1 MGLAPATSEFP
12 GPKASPEPS
21 STRPNPF
28 DDSDV
33 SSRKRRRT
41 SASGSGSGSPSASVE
56 TGVYLSD
63 SGSSP
68 FYTTVNTIPSLD
80 GTVQPS
86 QESKQP
92 RTPPQNVDSP
102 TIPPDPSTSSR
113 VTTINLRNPPSRASS
128 ASPTRMR
135 YSPTA
140 PVRYVSPSTFRE
152 ATPEE
157 DKAKKSVEEAEP
169 DVTTNTD
176 GGPRTLPAGWR
187 ASLSPPV
194 EELFPTDH
202 EMPDQAGIELAADTF
217 SPLDAGNP
225 PPPVDPTMQFPYLDS
240 DTLPETVNRLRQFLS
255 EQPPI
260 EQEMGIC
267 EQLRVWLDLFV
278 EFAKARDP
286 EVICESAYNNRAFW
300 QSFLGLCA
308 LIINKN
314 LSPSAP
320 PRLPILQRLALTL
333 SHSFVALTAQFVI
346 VDFHTVRDW
355 QSDALQTSSEAP
367 PLISLDYLRQFHQLA
382 QRNNLGIGTDPGSPN
397 AALLG
402 RPNLVAYFT
411 RQLRDFARGVIKSLC
426 VFATRL
432 VEIVQAFPRLVNILT
447 PIIQVLTDCLNESHR
462 TRRPGTLDEAAARSD
477 LILVYSIWGDF
488 STLLLAVIE
497 KHVGTLSSDGVPV
510 QIAALAD
517 LLKLCLLCDD
527 EGNIT
532 MLNEYKAK
540 YPDLE
545 GPLVIDAIVWG
556 WKVGILEKLI
566 RSGQM
571 QLRVN
576 SVSTMCSDLVNAWKR
591 HGLQSAVPNRRYT
604 NHLGH
609 ILLQTNLVDYI
620 LGPTCHPELITESSN
635 IIGYLV
641 VTKMYEKSHLDLLW
655 QGITES
661 QDPRVAKAVAKM
673 TNSIANLLD
682 YPAIISIYEKLQALP
697 PKEFSQAIRAVWE
710 TLHTELTL
718 RCRAEGIT
726 LGFLPYD
733 LCLRLLR
740 QAFFCSPA
748 SQSFTLEA
756 QSTLMDRFRVLLQFG
771 PDSQGRQELYS
782 SCVKDIAD
790 KSPTTLGSLCCL
802 SMAIRPNM
810 ADEMDV
816 LIQEHDLV
824 RLLVEELEHSIKL
837 ARTVGVPS
845 VVFGRFNLPRKEF
858 IANLIRLRPDAIS
871 EELGKKLWDLLVGP
885 ACLCDED
892 RNSGWD
898 IFIDIGPGKVSK
910 NPFLQL
916 CFSQY
921 LPNLP
926 SSCFGR
932 GMLLCVKKMVLA
944 AVNNVD
950 VDCDLDDDTFL
961 EETGIEQ
968 LWRFVM
974 GTDHA
979 ALAEEAIGTL
989 TVGVYIKSPV
999 ITAYP
1004 FNRARR
1010 VQSAFVDRCLVQ
1022 LNDSARK
1029 IKASSDGT
1037 SSGEDEPMVIV
1048 ATEEE
1053 VQEQERLFTRTL
1065 QLLRVFLEFH
1075 YSKPTMCAPDFR
1087 SIFYD
1092 APCQTEGDLTALKY
1106 QSFDGGPATEIKP
1119 LRIGKLNTAA
1129 DLLSILKFET
1139 GFDNYRAFYKGQQF
1153 LPLAQQ
1159 MRTSL
1164 ERLHVEEGMILVSCE
1179 GNDLSSSTQV
1189 PRFAS
1194 PLEIQVMSHFSE
1206 LWSHL
1211 GMEDKIAKEMYSLLV
1226 KLPTDRHIID
1236 LFESPTTVYTDLFPQ
1251 GQPYKCLY
1259 AVHAFSKYIESVRLA
1274 ESNSDEV
1281 GWDKD
1286 RGVSRV
1292 PYKEILRMSSTLIAQ
1307 AMSDESLL
1315 DQIDPALQ
1323 IEIMGALM
1331 HTFVQLLRS
1340 ARALAT
1346 SPTDYEVTYPDP
1358 SRLVDILTDAVNG
1371 GEGDSSLALI
1381 DTTLS
1386 SILQLCLMHRVFMNG
1401 LVNLPSFKSILHRLI
1416 LFDSRSAVR
1425 RHVVG
1430 MMRKAVEME
1439 EAAINAFP
1447 EDARPTSPLMQ
1458 YFWLVA
1464 SNLLLEAVGSH
1475 CQCQE
1480 FFDGLDYLFCKGAQ
1494 AIPCEVNTMIF
1505 AGQVCELL
1513 LNHTSKERLD
1523 QPDSQDF
1530 VADGLLTLLL
1540 RCLQIDSTLPAS
1552 AALPD
1557 DLAETL
1563 FRMHLFPQRR
1573 IYPAQP
1579 VQKVLLRTD
1588 TRAKLYEAIFILIKE
1603 NRSRFSSLL
1612 HCLNDLVPYYL
1623 DEEDGIDPYI
1633 YELSYQ
1639 FDRNKAIRMHGYVG
1653 LKNLSNTC
1661 YLNSLLT
1668 QLFMNTA
1675 FRRFILEFK
1684 LEDSDDSQ
1692 QMLFHTQKV
1701 FGYLQD
1707 SYRRCVDTALLV
1719 GSIKT
1724 YDDVLID
1731 IHNQMDVEEFY
1742 SLFFDRLE
1750 SQAMTEDEK
1759 KALRS
1764 IYGGQLVQQVKSQEC
1779 EHVSERLEPFSAIQ
1793 CDIHGK
1799 SSLQESLQAYVR
1811 GEVLE
1816 GDNKYKCS
1824 SCDRHVDA
1832 VKRACLKEVPDN
1844 LIFHLKRFDFN
1855 LRTQQ
1860 RSKVNDYF
1868 SFPSAIDMRPYTI
1881 DHLSNPTDT
1890 DQQEDMFELVGI
1902 LIHAGTAESGHY
1914 YSYIRERTST
1924 VDRPS
1929 WVEFNDDVV
1938 TPWDP
1943 RQMAASAFGGSA
1955 GQQMGLD
1962 SGGSSFDKTY
1972 SAYMLFYQRSSS
1984 LLAEQQTMPYIQEA
1998 ITPLHIDTDTPLKE
2012 HILDD
2017 NTLLLKRH
2025 CLYDPSHV
2033 EFVQHCFR
2041 HAKFLEYAPSPSSGQ
2056 PQPQSSGNGS
2066 TTVPPHALKTLAME
2080 MALGHFDQLVTRVE
2094 GTPSFD
2100 SFAAMIR
2107 SAVVDC
2113 GACAFSFFN
2122 YFHVHH
2128 EAFRGLV
2135 QRNPDANV
2143 RAFTGSTMAIVL
2155 GKIATETPHIYD
2167 RPATTQDD
2175 DGSESASNSSGRG
2188 ESPPKSYVLE
2198 EVMVAFDRLWR
2209 YFQFHIRSW
2218 DEVFGMM
2225 LQFAMLG
2232 PREVAYMLGNNFLVK
2247 LLRIIAADAT
2257 MDLPPNYAKMLH
2269 SIYRRPTNRPPSYA
2283 SILKLISYL
2292 LSQLEPTLGAQ
2303 YIVDAPEERLAF
2315 RESPFPWTSDEVHII
2330 HDHPERQLSSIF
2342 VEKLLAIDQA
2352 REATHNIL
2360 GRLTAVSTQMD
2371 LRVFNTLRR
2380 KIQGETTTEPLDPFL
2395 RGASAYLENTLSANH
2410 GQSLTRHIAAQAQ
2423 SLHSTEGMVFLEHFQ
2438 ASLHL
2443 KRKDGSMAQ
2452 TTAASSLETLPD
2464 WVPHLLVFPDS
2475 ELRHNTERF
2484 LDAELFSLAPDVSGE
2499 DTTMHDG
2506 REGVRDIIQRLGI
2519 ACLLYLRDVHIRRRI
2534 LIGRETASTVVRVV
2548 GKCGAYFS
2556 ETPDSDDH
2564 GADFRL
2570 LQNEVI
2576 GSLRRFVVDEEVEDD
2591 GSDWEGSC
2599 ISSDPV
2605 DCQPDLGVEQ
2615 IGEPDDSNAI

>member
-21 STRPNPF
+21 STRLNPF

-41 SASGSGSGSPSASVE
+41 SASGSGSPSASVE
-56 TGVYLSD
+56 TGIYLSD

-86 QESKQP
+86 PESKQP

-102 TIPPDPSTSSR
+102 TIPPDPPTSSR
-113 VTTINLRNPPSRASS
+113 VTINLRNPPSRAST

-140 PVRYVSPSTFRE
+140 AVRYISPSTLRE

-157 DKAKKSVEEAEP
+157 DKAKKSVEDAEP
-169 DVTTNTD
+169 DVTANAD
-176 GGPRTLPAGWR
+176 DGPRTPPTGWR
-187 ASLSPPV
+187 ASLSPPI
-194 EELFPTDH
+194 EELFPGDH
-202 EMPDQAGIELAADTF
+202 EMPDQAGIELAADAL
-217 SPLDAGNP
+217 SPLDAGNSSLP
-225 PPPVDPTMQFPYLDS
+225 ADPTMQFPYHDS

-286 EVICESAYNNRAFW
+286 ETICESANNNRAFW

-320 PRLPILQRLALTL
+320 PRLPILQRSALTL
-333 SHSFVALTAQFVI
+333 SHSFVALTARFVI
-346 VDFHTVRDW
+346 VDFHTARDW
-355 QSDALQTSSEAP
+355 QTDAFQSSSGAP
-367 PLISLDYLRQFHQLA
+367 PLISLDYLRQFHQLTH
-382 QRNNLGIGTDPGSPN
+382 RNNLGPDNDSR
-397 AALLG
+397 ALNFASSG

-411 RQLRDFARGVIKSLC
+411 EQLYDFTRGVIESLC

-432 VEIVQAFPRLVNILT
+432 IEIVQAFPRLATILT
-447 PIIQVLTDCLNESHR
+447 PIIQFLTDCLNESFR
-462 TRRPGTLDEAAARSD
+462 TARPGTSDEAVAKSD
-477 LILVYSIWGDF
+477 LIRVYSIWGDF
-488 STLLLAVIE
+488 SSLLLSIIE
-497 KHVGTLSSDGVPV
+497 KHVGTLSSDGVSV
-510 QIAALAD
+510 QIVALAE

-532 MLNEYKAK
+532 MLNDYKAK

-545 GPLVIDAIVWG
+545 ETLVVDAIVWG

-571 QLRVN
+571 QVRVN
-576 SVSTMCSDLVNAWKR
+576 SVSTMCSDLVTAWKR
-591 HGLQSAVPNRRYT
+591 HGLQSAAPNRRYT
-604 NHLGH
+604 NHLGR

-635 IIGYLV
+635 IIGYLI
-641 VTKMYEKSHLDLLW
+641 VTKMYEKSHLDRLW

-697 PKEFSQAIRAVWE
+697 PIEFSQAIRALWE
-710 TLHTELTL
+710 TLHQELVA

-740 QAFFCSPA
+740 QAFLSSPA
-748 SQSFTLEA
+748 SQSLTLEA
-756 QSTLMDRFRVLLQFG
+756 QSVLMDRFRVLLQFG
-771 PDSQGRQELYS
+771 PDSEGRQELYS
-782 SCVKDIAD
+782 SCIKDIAA

-810 ADEMDV
+810 ADEMNV

-824 RLLVEELEHSIKL
+824 RLLVEELEHTIKL
-837 ARTVGVPS
+837 ARIVSLPMVLC
-845 VVFGRFNLPRKEF
+845 GRFNQPRKEF

-871 EELGKKLWDLLVGP
+871 KESGEKLWDLLVGP

-921 LPNLP
+921 LPKLP

-932 GMLLCVKKMVLA
+932 GMLLCVKKMVFA

-950 VDCDLDDDTFL
+950 VDCDLDDETFL
-961 EETGIEQ
+961 EENGIEQ

-979 ALAEEAIGTL
+979 ANAEEGIVTL
-989 TVGVYIKSPV
+989 AVAVYIKSPV

-1010 VQSAFVDRCLVQ
+1010 VQSAFVDRCLNQ

-1048 ATEEE
+1048 GTEEE
-1053 VQEQERLFTRTL
+1053 VQEQERIFTRTL
-1065 QLLRVFLEFH
+1065 QLLRILLEFH
-1075 YSKPTMCAPDFR
+1075 YTKPAMCAPDFR
-1087 SIFYD
+1087 SIFYEM
-1092 APCQTEGDLTALKY
+1092 PCQVKGELTALTY
-1106 QSFDGGPATEIKP
+1106 QAFDGSQATEIKP

-1129 DLLSILKFET
+1129 DLLSNLKFET
-1139 GFDNYRAFYKGQQF
+1139 GFDNYRAFYQGRQF
-1153 LPLAQQ
+1153 LPLAKQ

-1164 ERLHVEEGMILVSCE
+1164 EKLHIEDGTILVRRE
-1179 GNDLSSSTQV
+1179 ENDFSGSTQV
-1189 PRFAS
+1189 PPSAS
-1194 PLEIQVMSHFSE
+1194 PLEIQFMSHFSE

-1211 GMEDKIAKEMYSLLV
+1211 SLEDKIAKEMYSLLI

-1236 LFESPTTVYTDLFPQ
+1236 LFKSPITVYTDLFPS

-1259 AVHAFSKYIESVRLA
+1259 AVQAFFKYIESVRLA
-1274 ESNSDEV
+1274 ESNSDEA
-1281 GWDKD
+1281 GGEKD
-1286 RGVSRV
+1286 RGFSQVSYR
-1292 PYKEILRMSSTLIAQ
+1292 EILRTSSSLIAQ

-1315 DQIDPALQ
+1315 DQMNPALQ

-1331 HTFVQLLRS
+1331 HTFAQLLRS

-1358 SRLVDILTDAVNG
+1358 SRLVDILADAVSS
-1371 GEGDSSLALI
+1371 GEGDSSLSLI

-1386 SILQLCLMHRVFMNG
+1386 SILQLCLTHSVFMDG
-1401 LVNLPSFKSILHRLI
+1401 IVNLASFKSLLHRLI
-1416 LFDSRSAVR
+1416 LFDPRPAVR
-1425 RHVVG
+1425 RHVVH

-1439 EAAINAFP
+1439 EAAITAFP
-1447 EDARPTSPLMQ
+1447 EDARPPSPLMQ
-1458 YFWLVA
+1458 YFWLIA

-1475 CQCQE
+1475 RQCQE
-1480 FFDGLDYLFCKGAQ
+1480 FFDVLDYLFCKGAQ
-1494 AIPCEVNTMIF
+1494 AIPCEVNTPFF

-1513 LNHTSKERLD
+1513 LGHTSKERLD
-1523 QPDSQDF
+1523 QPESQDF

-1540 RCLQIDSTLPAS
+1540 RCLQVDGTLPAS
-1552 AALPD
+1552 ATLPD
-1557 DLAETL
+1557 DLAESL
-1563 FRMHLFPQRR
+1563 FQTHLFPQRR
-1573 IYPAQP
+1573 ILPEQP
-1579 VQKVLLRTD
+1579 VQRVLLRTD
-1588 TRAKLYEAIFILIKE
+1588 TRAKLYEAIFSLIKE
-1603 NRSRFSSLL
+1603 NKGRFSSLL
-1612 HCLNDLVPYYL
+1612 QCLNDLVPYYL

-1639 FDRNKAIRMHGYVG
+1639 FDRNKAIRAHGYVG
-1653 LKNLSNTC
+1653 LRNLSNTC

-1684 LEDSDDSQ
+1684 IEDAEDSQ
-1692 QMLFHTQKV
+1692 QLLFHTQKL
-1701 FGYLQD
+1701 FGFLQD
-1707 SYRRCVDTALLV
+1707 SYRRSIDPTHFV
-1719 GSIKT
+1719 GCIKT

-1750 SQAMTEDEK
+1750 SQPMTDDDK
-1759 KALRS
+1759 RALRS

-1799 SSLQESLQAYVR
+1799 STLQESLQAYVR

-1868 SFPSAIDMRPYTI
+1868 SFPSTIDMRPYTI

-1955 GQQMGLD
+1955 GQQTSLD
-1962 SGGSSFDKTY
+1962 SGGPVFDKTY

-1984 LLAEQQTMPYIQEA
+1984 LLAEQQAMPSIQEA
-1998 ITPLHIDTDTPLKE
+1998 ITPLHIDTDTPLKQ

-2041 HAKFLEYAPSPSSGQ
+2041 HAKFLEYASSPSPDQLQ
-2056 PQPQSSGNGS
+2056 PQPQSSDHGP
-2066 TTVPPHALKTLAME
+2066 TTAPPHALKTLAME

-2094 GTPSFD
+2094 GIPSFD

-2122 YFHVHH
+2122 YFHVNH

-2135 QRNPDANV
+2135 QRNPDADV

-2167 RPATTQDD
+2167 RPATMQDD
-2175 DGSESASNSSGRG
+2175 DGSESASSSSGQG
-2188 ESPPKSYVLE
+2188 ESPPKSYILE
-2198 EVMVAFDRLWR
+2198 EVMASFDRLWR

-2232 PREVAYMLGNNFLVK
+2232 PREVAHMLGNDFLVK
-2247 LLRIIAADAT
+2247 LLRIIAADAS

-2283 SILKLISYL
+2283 SILKLISFL

-2303 YIVDAPEERLAF
+2303 YIIDAPEERLAF

-2330 HDHPERQLSSIF
+2330 HDHPERQMTSIF

-2352 REATHNIL
+2352 REATHDIL
-2360 GRLTAVSTQMD
+2360 SRLTAVSTQMD

-2380 KIQGETTTEPLDPFL
+2380 KIQGDTTTEPLDPFL
-2395 RGASAYLENTLSANH
+2395 RGASAYLENTLSASH
-2410 GQSLTRHIAAQAQ
+2410 SQTLTRHIAAQAP
-2423 SLHSTEGMVFLEHFQ
+2423 SLHSSEGMAFLEHFQ
-2438 ASLHL
+2438 TSLHL

-2464 WVPHLLVFPDS
+2464 WVPHLLAFPDS
-2475 ELRHNTERF
+2475 ELRYNTERF
-2484 LDAELFSLAPDVSGE
+2484 LDTELFSLAPDVSGE
-2499 DTTMHDG
+2499 DTTMHDE
-2506 REGVRDIIQRLGI
+2506 REGVRDVIQRLGI

-2534 LIGRETASTVVRVV
+2534 LIGRETASAVVRVV
-2548 GKCGAYFS
+2548 DKCSAYFS
-2556 ETPDSDDH
+2556 ENPESDDN
-2564 GADFRL
+2564 GAEFRI
-2570 LQNEVI
+2570 LQSEVV

-2605 DCQPDLGVEQ
+2605 DGQPDVGVQQ
-2615 IGEPDDSNAI
+2615 IGEPDDANAI

>member
-21 STRPNPF
+21 STRLNPF

-41 SASGSGSGSPSASVE
+41 SASGSGSPSASVE

-80 GTVQPS
+80 STVQPS

-102 TIPPDPSTSSR
+102 TIPPDPPTSSR
-113 VTTINLRNPPSRASS
+113 VTINLRNPPSRAST

-140 PVRYVSPSTFRE
+140 AVRYISPSTLRE

-169 DVTTNTD
+169 DVTTNVD
-176 GGPRTLPAGWR
+176 AGPRTPPTGWR
-187 ASLSPPV
+187 ASLSPPI
-194 EELFPTDH
+194 EELFPGDH
-202 EMPDQAGIELAADTF
+202 DMPDQAGIELAADTF

-225 PPPVDPTMQFPYLDS
+225 PPPADPTMQFPYHDA

-260 EQEMGIC
+260 EQEVGIC

-286 EVICESAYNNRAFW
+286 AVICESAYNNKAFW

-355 QSDALQTSSEAP
+355 QTDAFQPSSDPP
-367 PLISLDYLRQFHQLA
+367 PLISLDYLRQFHQLT
-382 QRNNLGIGTDPGSPN
+382 QRNSLGPGSDSGSPN
-397 AALLG
+397 SASLG

-411 RQLRDFARGVIKSLC
+411 EQLHDFARGVIESLC

-432 VEIVQAFPRLVNILT
+432 IEIVEAFPTLANILT
-447 PIIQVLTDCLNESHR
+447 PVIQSLTDCLNESYR
-462 TRRPGTLDEAAARSD
+462 TARPGTPDEAVARSN
-477 LILVYSIWGDF
+477 LIRVYSIWGDF
-488 STLLLAVIE
+488 SSLLLALIE
-497 KHVGTLSSDGVPV
+497 KHVGTLSSDGVSA
-510 QIAALAD
+510 QIAALVE
-517 LLKLCLLCDD
+517 LLKRCLLCDD

-532 MLNEYKAK
+532 LLNEYRAK

-545 GPLVIDAIVWG
+545 GPLLIDAIVWG

-576 SVSTMCSDLVNAWKR
+576 SVSTMCSDLVTAWKR
-591 HGLQSAVPNRRYT
+591 YGIQSAVPNRRYT
-604 NHLGH
+604 NYLGR
-609 ILLQTNLVDYI
+609 ILLETNLVDYI
-620 LGPTCHPELITESSN
+620 LGPNCHPELITESSN

-641 VTKMYEKSHLDLLW
+641 VTKMYQKSHLDRLW

-661 QDPRVAKAVAKM
+661 QDPRVAKAVGKM
-673 TNSIANLLD
+673 TNSIANLFD

-697 PKEFSQAIRAVWE
+697 PKEFSQAIRALWE
-710 TLHTELTL
+710 TLHQELIS
-718 RCRAEGIT
+718 RCRGEAIT

-740 QAFFCSPA
+740 QAFLWSPA
-748 SQSFTLEA
+748 SQSLSIEA
-756 QSTLMDRFRVLLQFG
+756 QSAIMDRFKALLQFG

-782 SCVKDIAD
+782 SCIKDIAA

-802 SMAIRPNM
+802 LMAIRPNM
-810 ADEMDV
+810 ADEMNV

-824 RLLVEELEHSIKL
+824 RLLVEELEHTIKL
-837 ARTVGVPS
+837 ARTIGVPS
-845 VVFGRFNLPRKEF
+845 VLCGRFNQPRKEF

-871 EELGKKLWDLLVGP
+871 EELGEKLWDLLVGP

-898 IFIDIGPGKVSK
+898 IFIEIGPGKVSK
-910 NPFLQL
+910 NQFLQL

-932 GMLLCVKKMVLA
+932 GMLLCVKKMVFA
-944 AVNNVD
+944 AVNNID
-950 VDCDLDDDTFL
+950 VDCDLDDETFL
-961 EETGIEQ
+961 EENGIEQ

-979 ALAEEAIGTL
+979 ANAEDGIGTL
-989 TVGVYIKSPV
+989 AVSVYIKSPV

-1010 VQSAFVDRCLVQ
+1010 VQSAFVNRCLSQ
-1022 LNDSARK
+1022 LNGSARR

-1048 ATEEE
+1048 TTEEE
-1053 VQEQERLFTRTL
+1053 VQEQERIFTRTL
-1065 QLLRVFLEFH
+1065 QLLRVLLEFH
-1075 YSKPTMCAPDFR
+1075 YTKPAMCAPDFR
-1087 SIFYD
+1087 SIFHEM
-1092 APCQTEGDLTALKY
+1092 PCQVEGELTGLKY
-1106 QSFDGGPATEIKP
+1106 QSFDGDQATEIKP
-1119 LRIGKLNTAA
+1119 LRIGKRNTVAA
-1129 DLLSILKFET
+1129 LISNLRFET
-1139 GFDNYRAFYKGQQF
+1139 GFDNYRAFYQGRHF
-1153 LPLAQQ
+1153 LPQTKQ

-1164 ERLHVEEGMILVSCE
+1164 ERLHVEEGLILVRRE
-1179 GNDLSSSTQV
+1179 ENDLSSPTQV
-1189 PRFAS
+1189 PPSAS
-1194 PLEIQVMSHFSE
+1194 PLEIQIMSHFSE

-1211 GMEDKIAKEMYSLLV
+1211 GMEDKIAKEMYSLLI

-1236 LFESPTTVYTDLFPQ
+1236 LFESPTTVYTDLFPP

-1259 AVHAFSKYIESVRLA
+1259 AIHAFFKYIESVRLA
-1274 ESNSDEV
+1274 ESNSDEAAR
-1281 GWDKD
+1281 DKD
-1286 RGVSRV
+1286 RGFARVS
-1292 PYKEILRMSSTLIAQ
+1292 YKEVLRTSSSLVAQ
-1307 AMSDESLL
+1307 AISDESLL
-1315 DQIDPALQ
+1315 DQISPALQ

-1331 HTFVQLLRS
+1331 HTFAQLLRG
-1340 ARALAT
+1340 ARSLAS

-1358 SRLVDILTDAVNG
+1358 SRLVDILADAVNG
-1371 GEGDSSLALI
+1371 GEGESSLPLI

-1386 SILQLCLMHRVFMNG
+1386 SILQLCLTHSVFMNG
-1401 LVNLPSFKSILHRLI
+1401 IVNLLSFKSLLHRLI
-1416 LFDSRSAVR
+1416 LLDSRSAVR
-1425 RHVVG
+1425 KHVVG
-1430 MMRKAVEME
+1430 MIRKAVEME

-1447 EDARPTSPLMQ
+1447 EDARPPSPLMQ
-1458 YFWLVA
+1458 YFWLIA

-1475 CQCQE
+1475 LQCQE

-1494 AIPCEVNTMIF
+1494 AIPCEVNTPLF
-1505 AGQVCELL
+1505 AGQICELL
-1513 LNHTSKERLD
+1513 LSHTSKERLD
-1523 QPDSQDF
+1523 QPESQDF

-1540 RCLQIDSTLPAS
+1540 RCLQVDSTLSAS
-1552 AALPD
+1552 AILPD

-1563 FRMHLFPQRR
+1563 FQTHLFPQRR
-1573 IYPAQP
+1573 FHSAQP
-1579 VQKVLLRTD
+1579 VQRVLLRTD
-1588 TRAKLYEAIFILIKE
+1588 TRAKLYEAIFALIKE
-1603 NRSRFSSLL
+1603 NQTRFSSLL
-1612 HCLNDLVPYYL
+1612 QCLNDLVPYYL

-1633 YELSYQ
+1633 YDLSYQ
-1639 FDRNKAIRMHGYVG
+1639 FDRNKAIRTHGYVG
-1653 LKNLSNTC
+1653 LRNLSNTC

-1675 FRRFILEFK
+1675 FRRFVLEFSI
-1684 LEDSDDSQ
+1684 EDSDDSQ
-1692 QMLFHTQKV
+1692 QLLFQTQKL
-1701 FGYLQD
+1701 FGFLQD
-1707 SYRRCVDTALLV
+1707 SYRRCIDPAQLV

-1750 SQAMTEDEK
+1750 SQSMTDDEK

-1799 SSLQESLQAYVR
+1799 STLQESLQAYVR

-1855 LRTQQ
+1855 LRSQQ

-1868 SFPSAIDMRPYTI
+1868 SFPSTIDMRPYTI
-1881 DHLSNPTDT
+1881 DHLSNPTET
-1890 DQQEDMFELVGI
+1890 NQQEDMFELVGI

-1924 VDRPS
+1924 VDHPS

-1955 GQQMGLD
+1955 GQQMGLE
-1962 SGGSSFDKTY
+1962 SGGSGFDKTY

-1984 LLAEQQTMPYIQEA
+1984 LLAEQQTMPSIQEA
-1998 ITPLHIDTDTPLKE
+1998 ITPLHIDTDTPLKQ
-2012 HILDD
+2012 HILND

-2041 HAKFLEYAPSPSSGQ
+2041 HAKFLEYASSTSPDPLQ
-2056 PQPQSSGNGS
+2056 AQSSDHDPI
-2066 TTVPPHALKTLAME
+2066 TAQPHALKTLAME
-2080 MALGHFDQLVTRVE
+2080 MALGHFDQLVTRIE

-2100 SFAAMIR
+2100 SFADMIR
-2107 SAVVDC
+2107 SAVMDC
-2113 GACAFSFFN
+2113 GSCAISFFN
-2122 YFHVHH
+2122 YFHIHH

-2135 QRNPDANV
+2135 QRNPDADV
-2143 RAFTGSTMAIVL
+2143 RAFVGSTMAIVL

-2167 RPATTQDD
+2167 RPAMIQDD
-2175 DGSESASNSSGRG
+2175 DGSESASSSSGRE

-2198 EVMVAFDRLWR
+2198 EVMASFDRLWR

-2225 LQFAMLG
+2225 LQFAQLG
-2232 PREVAYMLGNNFLVK
+2232 PREVAYMLGNDFLVK
-2247 LLRIIAADAT
+2247 LLRIIAADAS
-2257 MDLPPNYAKMLH
+2257 MDLPANYAKMLH

-2315 RESPFPWTSDEVHII
+2315 REPPFPWTSDEVHLI
-2330 HDHPERQLSSIF
+2330 HHHPERQLTSIF

-2360 GRLTAVSTQMD
+2360 GRLTTVSTQMD

-2395 RGASAYLENTLSANH
+2395 RAASIYLENTLSASHSQN
-2410 GQSLTRHIAAQAQ
+2410 LIRHIAAQAQ
-2423 SLHSTEGMVFLEHFQ
+2423 SLHSTEGMAFLEHFHT
-2438 ASLHL
+2438 SLNL

-2452 TTAASSLETLPD
+2452 TTAASSLEALPD
-2464 WVPHLLVFPDS
+2464 WVPQLLVFPDG
-2475 ELRHNTERF
+2475 ELRYNTERF
-2484 LDAELFSLAPDVSGE
+2484 LETEIFSLAPDVSGE

-2506 REGVRDIIQRLGI
+2506 RGGVRDVIQRLGI
-2519 ACLLYLRDVHIRRRI
+2519 ACLLYLRDSHIRRRI
-2534 LIGRETASTVVRVV
+2534 LIGREAASAVVRVV
-2548 GKCGAYFS
+2548 SKCATYFS
-2556 ETPDSDDH
+2556 EDPDSDDN
-2564 GADFRL
+2564 GADFRA
-2570 LQNEVI
+2570 LQSGTHI
-2576 GSLRRFVVDEEVEDD
+2576 PLHYSRTSFHSRSMLMP
-2591 GSDWEGSC
+2591 STQKS
-2599 ISSDPV
+2599 
-2605 DCQPDLGVEQ
+2605 
-2615 IGEPDDSNAI
+2615 